1 MDLNQFHA
9 SINSHIEKA
18 KKKHKHFADIVD
30 NNPVRA
36 CNYPF
41 HARTHKNDIKLYSKA
56 AIFDVLMSEVYEF
69 LAEVDDGNKRKAFQE
84 GCDVIAVIWR
94 ALEWMEGA
102 KQ

>member
-1 MDLNQFHA
+1 MDLFQFHGA
-9 SINSHIEKA
+9 IEHHIEKA
-18 KKKHKHFADIVD
+18 KNKHKHFADVVD

-41 HARTHKNDIKLYSKA
+41 YARTHKNEIKTYAKA

-69 LAEVDDGNKRKAFQE
+69 LAEVEDGNKRKAFAE

-94 ALEWMEGA
+94 ALEWMETNA
-102 KQ
+102 K